1 MTLLLALIFTGLIW
15 FTAETARDLS
25 RPHHHHRRGNATE
38 SANRVHLHAHAHAVH
53 GAPAA
58 PRVAFLEQS
67 AGGLVKH

>member
-1 MTLLLALIFTGLIW
+1 MIFSGLIW
-15 FTAETARDLS
+15 FTAETARDLA

-38 SANRVHLHAHAHAVH
+38 SAARVHPHAHAHA

>member
-1 MTLLLALIFTGLIW
+1 MIFSGLIW

-25 RPHHHHRRGNATE
+25 RPHHLHHRHGNATE
-38 SANRVHLHAHAHAVH
+38 SAARAHHAHAHAH
-53 GAPAA
+53 AGAAAPAA